1 MMNSDWQKVTDD
13 EILNHTGVRDSSTT
27 ARYERILQK
36 RTIDAT
42 GELKDKLVGLIETI
56 YRASQG
62 IQEKAEKLFSLQDR
76 ISRSQTR
83 QQNVLIGL
91 SVVVAISTAVY
102 TWITWQSVE
111 AMREANEIQRQ
122 LLVLQKTAPSTQ
134 PAANLTPQG
143 SARDKAA
150 HRP

>member
-1 MMNSDWQKVTDD
+1 MNSDWNNVTDD
-13 EILNHTGVRDSSTT
+13 EILNNTGNRDNPIT

-36 RTIDAT
+36 RMTDT
-42 GELKDKLVGLIETI
+42 TVELKDKLVGLMETI

-62 IQEKAEKLFSLQDR
+62 IQEKAEKLFSLHDR

-91 SVVVAISTAVY
+91 SVVVAVSTAVY

-111 AMREANEIQRQ
+111 AMREANEIQKQ
-122 LLVLQKTAPSTQ
+122 LLVLQKSAPSTL
-134 PAANLTPQG
+134 PATNPQFQGTP
-143 SARDKAA
+143 SDKAA
-150 HRP
+150 HHP